1 MNRNEYLDRLASLL
15 REFDRE
21 YQQEIFEAV
30 NAHFEEGLREGR
42 TEEEIAS
49 DLGDPAA
56 FASGREAV
64 EPVECAEEPHFRFE
78 EEPREEPILAML
90 QRFSSRV
97 MRYSDREDR
106 LRLSPKGI

>member
-49 DLGDPAA
+49 DLGLCLRTRGCGARGVHGRAA
-56 FASGREAV
+56 FS
-64 EPVECAEEPHFRFE
+64 
-78 EEPREEPILAML
+78 L
-90 QRFSSRV
+90 
-97 MRYSDREDR
+97 
-106 LRLSPKGI
+106 